1 MADREFIYQVARIR
15 AKELTL
21 LSAAFIRQLLSA
33 SSADECVKLLKE
45 KSWGADDAT
54 NIEELL
60 RGEREKTW
68 ALMRE
73 MVEDISVFDVF
84 LYSNDYHNLKAAMK
98 SVLVKQEQEGL
109 YINQGTVNLEDIK
122 KAVVENDM
130 TYLPERM
137 RDAAR
142 NAYDILLHTG
152 DSQQSDVIIDRAA
165 LDDIYRVGKSSFSEF
180 LQMYAELTVAC
191 ADIKIAIR
199 AARTGKDKS
208 FLKQALAPCDSLNI
222 ELLANAAFE
231 SEQAVCEYLS
241 LTAYSDAAETLAD
254 SISAFEVWCDN
265 YLIKA
270 MKSQLC
276 ESFGIGPLA
285 AYVLARENEIK
296 TVRLVLSG
304 KQNSLPDEV
313 VEERIREMY
322 V

>member
-33 SSADECVKLLKE
+33 GSADECVKLLKE
-45 KSWGADDAT
+45 KNWGADDAE

-68 ALMRE
+68 DLMRE
-73 MVEDISVFDVF
+73 MVEDMSVFDVF

-98 SVLVKQEQEGL
+98 SELIQQEHDGT
-109 YINQGTVNLEDIK
+109 YINQGTVDLELIK
-122 KAVVENDM
+122 KAIAENDM
-130 TYLPERM
+130 SYLPERM
-137 RDAAR
+137 REAAR
-142 NAYDILLHTG
+142 KAYDVLLHTG
-152 DSQQSDVIIDRAA
+152 DSQESDVIIDKAA
-165 LDDIYRVGKSSFSEF
+165 LDDIYRAGKESFSEF
-180 LQMYAELTVAC
+180 ITMYAELTVAC
-191 ADIKIAIR
+191 ANIKIAIR

-208 FLKQALAPCDSLNI
+208 FLKKALAPCDSLNI
-222 ELLANAAFE
+222 DLLSDAAFA
-231 SEQAVCEYLS
+231 SEQAVGEYIK
-241 LTAYSDAAETLAD
+241 LTAYSDAVEALES
-254 SISAFEVWCDN
+254 SISEFEVWCDN
-265 YLIKA
+265 YMIKA
-270 MKSQLC
+270 MKSQLS

-296 TVRLVLSG
+296 TVRLILSG